1 MKATSVYLHFE
12 GSCRDAMT
20 FYGQCFGTTSGF
32 TTYGDSPPGE
42 IAGADQSPELIM
54 HAEMACP
61 GLHLMASDVL
71 PGDEFIA
78 GTNFSIS
85 VQCESNEELERL
97 FWALLEDGTIDKAL
111 YDAFWGDRIGL
122 LTDKFGV
129 KWMLSFR

>member
-12 GSCRDAMT
+12 GSCREAMT

-32 TTYGDSPPGE
+32 TPYSETPPGE
-42 IAGADQSPELIM
+42 IAGADQAPDLIM
-54 HAEMACP
+54 HSEMALP
-61 GLHLMASDVL
+61 GLHLMASDIL
-71 PGDEFIA
+71 PGDECIA
-78 GTNFSIS
+78 GNNFSIS

-97 FWALLEDGTIDKAL
+97 FWALLEGGTMDKAL